1 MGTSNTRTTRST
13 GRGAARR
20 GSAKAQAAEA
30 QEWEEVKSADF
41 PDTWDF
47 EDEPELVGKYLGS
60 KEVGTKHG
68 DRTVHQFELEDGTP
82 VDAWG
87 ASILNSRLEDIEPG
101 TTVKVIKT
109 GNSFPTKR
117 GKPAQEY
124 KVLVR
129 KGAVA
134 RRSARS

>member
-1 MGTSNTRTTRST
+1 MPSTTRST
-13 GRGAARR
+13 ARKGAAASRR

-30 QEWEEVKSADF
+30 SEWEEVKSADF
-41 PDTWDF
+41 PDTWNFD
-47 EDEPELVGKYLGS
+47 EEPELVGTYLGS
-60 KEVGTKHG
+60 KDVDTKHG
-68 DRTVHQFELEDGTP
+68 SRTVHQFEVEGQP

-87 ASILNSRLEDIEPG
+87 ASILNSRLEDVEVG
-101 TTVKVIKT
+101 STVKVIKT

-129 KGAVA
+129 RGAVA
-134 RRSARS
+134 RGR

>member
-1 MGTSNTRTTRST
+1 MGTSRTTRST
-13 GRGAARR
+13 AGKGATSRR
-20 GSAKAQAAEA
+20 GSARAQAAEA
-30 QEWEEVKSADF
+30 EQWEEVKSADF
-41 PDTWDF
+41 PDTWNFD
-47 EDEPELVGKYLGS
+47 DEPELVGTYLGS
-60 KEVGTKHG
+60 KDVDTKHG
-68 DRTVHQFELEDGTP
+68 SRVVHQFDVEGVA

-87 ASILNSRLEDIEPG
+87 ASILNSRLEDIDPG

-124 KVLVR
+124 KVLVK

-134 RRSARS
+134 TGRR